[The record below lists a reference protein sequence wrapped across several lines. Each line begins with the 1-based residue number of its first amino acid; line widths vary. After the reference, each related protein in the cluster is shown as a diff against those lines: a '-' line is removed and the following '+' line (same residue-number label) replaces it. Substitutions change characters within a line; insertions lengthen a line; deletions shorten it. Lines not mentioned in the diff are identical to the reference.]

1 MLNQGSGV
9 ANAGSL
15 RSDTAEMG
23 GKAYRAET
31 KPKCRLVSHHWV
43 T

>member
-1 MLNQGSGV
+1 MLLTM
-9 ANAGSL
+9 GSL

-31 KPKCRLVSHHWV
+31 GQTPDWRV
-43 T
+43 TTCDRTHA